1 MNIINHPYLKHYL
14 LDISLNSCSKFA
26 ARCLPTILDY
36 IKIKNE
42 CPKLLSFSLASF
54 IRFYKGEFVDGDFIG
69 ERESKEKYKIKDT
82 KENIKFFSLLNFEWN
97 SGNIESLTHKILS
110 KKELWNGFN
119 LTEIKYLE
127 ENVFENICKIEK
139 YKDIKKVLSE
149 ILN

>member
-1 MNIINHPYLKHYL
+1 M
-14 LDISLNSCSKFA
+14 
-26 ARCLPTILDY
+26 DY

-127 ENVFENICKIEK
+127 KNIFENICKIEK
-139 YKDIKKVLSE
+139 YKNIKKVLSE